1 MAASGARTFLGV
13 KLWAPCCRSY
23 TTTPHFVSFR
33 KTPTNNGQRLLFSTS
48 TRAHYAKP
56 APKKGVAPV
65 EQKALLGRPSNN
77 LKIGILGVPN
87 IGKSTF
93 FNALTNSSVPAEN
106 FPFCTIDPSEAR
118 VEVPDTRF
126 SWLVERYQPEKVTPA
141 YLTVIDIAGLV
152 RGAAQGEGLGNA
164 FLSHVRSVDALF
176 HLCRGFDDPGV
187 MHVDG
192 SVDPVRDLE
201 TIHDELLLR
210 DMDWLEKIHQ
220 EYKVVANRLGSGN
233 GGTPAEKKK
242 KEDFATIEKCLAWV
256 EKGNDI
262 RTGDWTNQEIEVIN
276 GQYLLTAKPMIYL
289 VNISEHDYLHLSRNP
304 HPAIKRVQDWIDQHH
319 PGDLLI
325 PFSGSFENQL
335 ALFNESPEDKQTVLD
350 DASQQVGSTIT
361 SALPEI
367 IVKGREALNL
377 QQFFT
382 AGPGEVR
389 AWTTRKNTL
398 APQAAGVI
406 HSDFERG
413 FIMAEVMK
421 MDDLMELGSEAAVK
435 AAGKYHSK
443 GKDYIVEDGDVIY
456 FKFNVTN
463 KKK

>member
-1 MAASGARTFLGV
+1 MRTASSNIGTLFGVRISPSCCQRNRLIYYSTTSPSTNIPRTF
-13 KLWAPCCRSY
+13 RSGKPQP
-23 TTTPHFVSFR
+23 TTT
-33 KTPTNNGQRLLFSTS
+33 TTTTTTIYNNGQRLLFSTT
-48 TRAHYAKP
+48 TRVQYAAKP
-56 APKKGVAPV
+56 ISKKAVPAPV
-65 EQKALLGRPSNN
+65 EKKTLLGRPSNN
-77 LKIGILGVPN
+77 LKN
-87 IGKSTF
+87 
-93 FNALTNSSVPAEN
+93 
-106 FPFCTIDPSEAR
+106 D
-118 VEVPDTRF
+118 RF
-126 SWLVERYQPEKVTPA
+126 SWLTNHYQPVKITPA

-176 HLCRGFDDPGV
+176 HLCRGFDDSTV
-187 MHVDG
+187 THVDG
-192 SVDPVRDLE
+192 TVDPVRDLE

-210 DMDWLEKIHQ
+210 DIDWLEKIHQ
-220 EYKVVANRLGSGN
+220 EYKTLVNRLGSGS

-242 KEDFATIEKCLAWV
+242 KEDFATIEKCLTWI
-256 EKGNDI
+256 EQGNDI
-262 RTGDWTNQEIEVIN
+262 RTGDWSNKEIEIIN

-289 VNISEHDYLHLSRNP
+289 INISEYDYLHLAQTPASQ
-304 HPAIKRVQDWIDQHH
+304 HPVIQRAQEWIDQHH

-350 DASQQVGSTIT
+350 DASQQVGATIT

-382 AGPGEVR
+382 AGPAEVR

-406 HSDFERG
+406 HTDFERG

-421 MDDLMELGSEAAVK
+421 MDDLKKLGSESAVK
-435 AAGKYHSK
+435 AAGKYYSK
-443 GKDYIVEDGDVIY
+443 GKDYIVEDGDLIY

>member
-1 MAASGARTFLGV
+1 MA
-13 KLWAPCCRSY
+13 
-23 TTTPHFVSFR
+23 
-33 KTPTNNGQRLLFSTS
+33 STS
-48 TRAHYAKP
+48 IRTLLGTRNFYAKP
-56 APKKGVAPV
+56 VSRKNGAAPEEK
-65 EQKALLGRPSNN
+65 KALLGRPSNN

-118 VEVPDTRF
+118 VIVPDNRF
-126 SWLVERYQPEKVTPA
+126 AWLADHYKPQKETPA

-192 SVDPVRDLE
+192 SVDPIRDLE
-201 TIHDELLLR
+201 TIHYELLLR
-210 DMDWLEKIHQ
+210 DIDWLQKVHQ
-220 EYKVVANRLGSGN
+220 EYKVVASRLGAGGN
-233 GGTPAEKKK
+233 AVEKKK
-242 KEDFATIEKCLAWV
+242 KEDFPTITKCLEWV

-262 RTGDWTNQEIEVIN
+262 RMGDWTNKEVEVIN
-276 GQYLLTAKPMIYL
+276 QQYLLTAKPMIYL
-289 VNISEHDYLHLSRNP
+289 VNISEHDYLHLSKEPNP
-304 HPAIKRVQDWIDQHH
+304 TIQRIQAWIDENH

-335 ALFNESPEDKQTVLD
+335 SLFNDTPEDKQMVLE
-350 DASQQVGSTIT
+350 DASQQVGATIV

-367 IVKGREALNL
+367 IVNGREALNL
-377 QQFFT
+377 HQFFT

-389 AWTTRKNTL
+389 SWTTRKDTL

-406 HSDFERG
+406 HTDFERG

-421 MDDLMELGSEAAVK
+421 MDDLKQLGSEAAVK
-435 AAGKYHSK
+435 AAGKYYSK
-443 GKDYIVEDGDVIY
+443 GKEYTVDDGDVIY

>member
-1 MAASGARTFLGV
+1 MASSSIRTFFGVRILSPCTRISHHVLSGQQRYPSRLGQ
-13 KLWAPCCRSY
+13 RFMFS
-23 TTTPHFVSFR
+23 TTTRVY
-33 KTPTNNGQRLLFSTS
+33 
-48 TRAHYAKP
+48 YAKP
-56 APKKGVAPV
+56 ASKKGAAPV
-65 EQKALLGRPSNN
+65 EEKALLGRPSNN

-118 VEVPDTRF
+118 VVVPDDRF
-126 SWLVERYQPEKVTPA
+126 SWLANHYHPEKETPA

-201 TIHDELLLR
+201 TIHYELLLR
-210 DMDWLEKIHQ
+210 DIDWLQKIHQ
-220 EYKVVANRLGSGN
+220 EYKTVATRLGSGS
-233 GGTPAEKKK
+233 GGTPVEKKK

-256 EKGNDI
+256 EQGHDI
-262 RTGDWTNQEIEVIN
+262 RIGDWTNKEIEVIN
-276 GQYLLTAKPMIYL
+276 QQYLLTAKPMIYL
-289 VNISEHDYLHLSRNP
+289 VNISEHDYLHLSKTPQHNHIQR
-304 HPAIKRVQDWIDQHH
+304 IRDWIDEHH

-335 ALFNESPEDKQTVLD
+335 SLFNDSPEDKQMVLD
-350 DASQQVGSTIT
+350 DASEQVGAKIT

-367 IVKGREALNL
+367 VVRGREALSL

-389 AWTTRKNTL
+389 AWTTRTNTL

-421 MDDLMELGSEAAVK
+421 MDDLKELGSEVAVK
-435 AAGKYHSK
+435 AAGKYYSK
-443 GKDYIVEDGDVIY
+443 GKEYLVEDGDVVY